1 MPAGTGVRLA
11 GMVAPATSPLLW
23 ADQTLLADQRA
34 GLLRQLRR
42 REGGSAP
49 RCTVDGRPVVVFSS
63 NDYLGLSTH
72 PAVREAASRA
82 ALDLGVGSTGSRHL
96 SGCHA
101 AIAGLEDALS
111 EFLGVPT
118 AIVAPSGYAANVAT
132 LEALGG
138 ADATILS
145 DAGNHASLVDG
156 CRASRSRVS
165 VFRHLDAGDL
175 EQRLRAVAGR
185 AVIVTDS
192 VFSMD
197 GAAADLPSLDR
208 LARRH
213 GAWLVVDEAHA
224 LGTTGPGGR
233 GLAAEQGVA
242 GDHVVRVVT
251 FSKAL
256 GAAGAAICGAA
267 PMRQLL
273 VQRGRALIY
282 STAPPHPTVAA
293 AHAALAVLAAAPEL
307 VARLHDHA
315 RRLRVS
321 LGAAAMAGAHPASP
335 IVAVLVGD
343 PARTMALDAALW
355 ERGYLV
361 QGLRPPT
368 VEPGTSRLRLVAS
381 AAHSEAEIDGVAGS
395 LLSLL

>member
-1 MPAGTGVRLA
+1 
-11 GMVAPATSPLLW
+11 MVAPATSPLLW
-23 ADQTLLADQRA
+23 ADQTLLAEQHA
-34 GLLRQLRR
+34 GLLRRLRR
-42 REGGSAP
+42 REGGSAAH
-49 RCTVDGRPVVVFSS
+49 CTVDGRPVVVFSS
-63 NDYLGLSTH
+63 NDYLGLASH

-82 ALDLGVGSTGSRHL
+82 ALDAGVGSTGSRHL

-101 AIAGLEDALS
+101 AIAGLEAALAG
-111 EFLGVPT
+111 FLEVPT
-118 AIVAPSGYAANVAT
+118 ATVAPSGYAANVAT

-138 ADATILS
+138 TDATILS
-145 DAGNHASLVDG
+145 DAGNHASLIDG

-175 EQRLRAVAGR
+175 EQRLRTVAGR
-185 AVIVTDS
+185 PVIVTDS

-197 GAAADLPSLDR
+197 GAAADLAALDR

-224 LGTTGPGGR
+224 LGTAGPGGR
-233 GLAAEQGVA
+233 GLAAELGVA

-256 GAAGAAICGAA
+256 GSAGAAICGAE
-267 PMRQLL
+267 PVRQLL
-273 VQRGRALIY
+273 LQRGRALIY

-293 AHAALAVLAAAPEL
+293 AHAALGVLIAEPGL
-307 VARLHDHA
+307 VVRLHGRA
-315 RRLRVS
+315 LRLRGN
-321 LGAAAMAGAHPASP
+321 LGAAVMAGAHPASP

-343 PARTMALDAALW
+343 PGRTMALDAALW

-368 VEPGTSRLRLVAS
+368 VETGTSRLRLVAS
-381 AAHSEAEIDGVAGS
+381 AVHSDAEIDGVAGA
-395 LLSLL
+395 LLALL